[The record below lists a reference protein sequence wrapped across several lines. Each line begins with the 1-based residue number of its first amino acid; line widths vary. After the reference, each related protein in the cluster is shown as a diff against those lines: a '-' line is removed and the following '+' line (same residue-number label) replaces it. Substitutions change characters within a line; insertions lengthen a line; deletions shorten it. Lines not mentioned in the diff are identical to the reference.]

1 MLYGAEKP
9 RLPFGDIMS
18 IFDAFK
24 PKWQHSN
31 PAKRIEAIADLD
43 ELNSQDIVER
53 VALSDDNVEVRM
65 AAIKKLAIIKT
76 LQEISKNDSDSGVR
90 RLAETK
96 AFEEIVKKLK
106 AFNEAS
112 LDDEV
117 REYINAVKDTR
128 YAEDV
133 LKATDNLT
141 LKHELVNLCNKQSLL
156 AQIATRDVSE
166 EIALAAA
173 DRVVSESLQADLIKN
188 SKHSSVRKK
197 ISDKVR
203 AKREAEDNGK
213 KAAEL
218 LQSKR
223 EALIKQAHFL
233 AAQKD
238 AIATKPQFEDLMKEA
253 QALGMGESADK
264 LNEIYASFNKF
275 YDEANAEK
283 IAAENAAAEKQ
294 AKIQHLTETLAELES
309 MLEAN
314 TTEENAERV
323 NAIIEEWTANKS
335 IMDAASTK
343 RFNNAY
349 FKTQEAKK
357 IEIPTPESENANEE
371 ELTIRKSLLER
382 LQALSDTEIDENTGK
397 HLHAIVREWEKMPL
411 LEGDDPVLQS
421 YNALRT
427 KLNELISAFNEKTQQ
442 IVEEN
447 SKKLRVLIE
456 RIQNIDE
463 NQEFRE
469 IHKILR
475 DTYQEWK
482 EIVGEQKF
490 KYHDLWQEYKIAT
503 SRFQEMQ
510 QWENWH
516 NEKDRDTIIEEMD
529 ALTKETP
536 SQDVLTKFRELCGKW
551 REIGPISAAKF
562 QDYKDRFQALVD
574 KVKENCAPFIEE
586 QNAERQKNLTEKE
599 GLCQKVEDLVAN
611 AEIFWKDKFKAVQ
624 EIQEN
629 WKNIGM
635 VPKEAFA
642 TLNKRFKDAV
652 NAFYA
657 QHKENVKHEDESREA
672 NYEKK
677 VALCIE
683 AEAIKDSTDWNAT
696 STKLKQL
703 QEAWKSTGPVPK
715 SKSDEI
721 WTRFR
726 TACDSFF
733 EKKRNHFE
741 EMDAAKQKN
750 LEQKQAICEKLEAF
764 DLDNITP
771 EIIDAYKAIDEEWKN
786 VGMVPKEA
794 VEGINDRYNAIVNKI
809 VAKMAESDP
818 ELQAKIAEIK
828 KKKQDS
834 IEKVRQFAESAGS
847 NQLADAVR
855 EIQKEW
861 GTLGSCG
868 NDDAEL
874 QKAFRD
880 ACDDFFTRRRDQLDI
895 QEQARQNNLQKK
907 ILLCEQAEDLLTD
920 LNDQT
925 VVASMNKVKHFRRLW
940 KEVGAVPREH
950 SEKIWK
956 RFNTACDQVFAFGRK
971 DEPKNVEAAPAPAA
985 APAAATEA

>member
-1 MLYGAEKP
+1 
-9 RLPFGDIMS
+9 MS
-18 IFDAFK
+18 FFDAFK
-24 PKWQHSN
+24 PKWQNSN
-31 PAKRIEAIADLD
+31 PAKRIEAIN
-43 ELNSQDIVER
+43 ELEDNNQDIVER
-53 VALSDDNVEVRM
+53 VALSDDNVEVRI
-65 AAIKKLAIIKT
+65 AAVKKLANIKT
-76 LQEISKNDSDSGVR
+76 LQDISTKDSDAGVR
-90 RLAETK
+90 RQAEAR
-96 AFEEIVKKLK
+96 AFEEIVNKLK
-106 AFNEAS
+106 NFTDSS
-112 LDDEV
+112 LNDEV
-117 REYINAVKDTR
+117 RGYIEAIKDTR
-128 YAEDV
+128 YVEDV
-133 LKATDNLT
+133 FKNTNNVSLKKAM
-141 LKHELVNLCNKQSLL
+141 VQQCSKQSLL
-156 AQIATRDVSE
+156 AQIAARDFSE
-166 EIALAAA
+166 EVALDAAE
-173 DRVVSESLQADLIKN
+173 RVTSETLQADLVKT
-188 SKHSSVRKK
+188 SKHVAVRKR
-197 ISDKVR
+197 ISDKIR
-203 AKREAEDNGK
+203 AKKEAEDNGK

-238 AIATKPQFEDLMKEA
+238 AFITKPMFDALMNEA
-253 QALGMGESADK
+253 QALGMGESAAE
-264 LNEIYASFNKF
+264 LESIYSSFIKF
-275 YDEANAEK
+275 FDEANAAK
-283 IAAENAAAEKQ
+283 VAAENAEAEKQ
-294 AKIQHLTETLAELES
+294 AKIQHLTETLAELEGL
-309 MLEAN
+309 LEAG

-323 NAIIEEWTANKS
+323 SAIVEEWTTNKS
-335 IMDAASTK
+335 IMDAASIK

-357 IEIPTPESENANEE
+357 IEIPTAESENASEE
-371 ELTIRKSLLER
+371 EIAARKSLLER
-382 LQALSDTEIDENTGK
+382 LQALSETEIDENTGK
-397 HLHAIVREWEKMPL
+397 HLHAIVREWEKLAL
-411 LEGDDPVLQS
+411 LEGDDPILQA

-427 KLNELISAFNEKTQQ
+427 KLSELISSFNDKAQK
-442 IVEEN
+442 IIEEN
-447 SKKLRVLIE
+447 SKKLRTLIE

-516 NEKDRDTIIEEMD
+516 NEKDRDTIIDEMT
-529 ALTKETP
+529 ALSKETP
-536 SQDVLTKFRELCGKW
+536 SQEVLAKFRELCGKW

-562 QDYKDRFQALVD
+562 QDYRDRFQALVD

-586 QNAERQKNLTEKE
+586 LNAERLKNLTDKE
-599 GLCQKVEDLVAN
+599 ALCQKVEELIAN

-635 VPKEAFA
+635 VPKENFA
-642 TLNKRFKDAV
+642 ALNKRFKDAV

-703 QEAWKSTGPVPK
+703 QDAWKATGPVPK

-733 EKKRNHFE
+733 EKKRSHFE

-750 LEQKQAICEKLEAF
+750 LEQKQALCEKLEAL
-764 DLDNITP
+764 DLSNITP
-771 EIIDAYKAIDEEWKN
+771 EVIEAYKAIDAEWKTI
-786 VGMVPKEA
+786 GMVPKDA
-794 VEGINDRYNAIVNKI
+794 VESINDRFSAIVNKI
-809 VAKMAESDP
+809 VAKMAETDP
-818 ELQAKIAEIK
+818 ELQEKIVDIK

-920 LNDQT
+920 LNEQT

-971 DEPKNVEAAPAPAA
+971 DEKKEEAPVAV
-985 APAAATEA
+985 TEA

>member
-1 MLYGAEKP
+1 
-9 RLPFGDIMS
+9 MS

-24 PKWQHSN
+24 PKWQNSN

-43 ELNSQDIVER
+43 ELTSQDIVER

-65 AAIKKLAIIKT
+65 AAVKKLAIIKT
-76 LQEISKNDSDSGVR
+76 LQDISTKDSDAGVR
-90 RLAETK
+90 RQAEAR

-106 AFNEAS
+106 NFNNTV
-112 LDDEV
+112 LDSETLG
-117 REYINAVKDTR
+117 YIETIKDTR
-128 YAEDV
+128 YTEDV
-133 LKATDNLT
+133 LKATDNVT
-141 LKHELVNLCNKQSLL
+141 LKKELVKQCSKQSLL
-156 AQIATRDVSE
+156 AQIATRDTNE
-166 EIALAAA
+166 TIALEAAE
-173 DRVVSESLQADLIKN
+173 RVTSESLQADLIKN
-188 SKHSSVRKK
+188 SKHVSVRKK

-203 AKREAEDNGK
+203 AKKEAEDNGK
-213 KAAEL
+213 KALEL

-238 AIATKPQFEDLMKEA
+238 AFATKPQFEALMNEA
-253 QALGMGESADK
+253 NALGMGDSAST
-264 LNEIYASFNKF
+264 LNEIYESFNKF

-283 IAAENAAAEKQ
+283 VASEKAESEKQ
-294 AKIQHLTETLAELES
+294 AKIAQLTEMLAELEGF
-309 MLEAN
+309 LEAN

-323 NAIIEEWTANKS
+323 NAIVEEWTANKS
-335 IMDAASTK
+335 IMDAALVK

-357 IEIPTPESENANEE
+357 IVLPTAESENASEE
-371 ELTIRKSLLER
+371 EIAIRKSLLER
-382 LQALSDTEIDENTGK
+382 LQALSETEIDENTGK
-397 HLHAIVREWEKMPL
+397 HLHAIVREWEKLSL
-411 LEGDDPVLQS
+411 LEGDDPILQA

-427 KLNELISAFNEKTQQ
+427 KLNELITSFNEKTQK
-442 IVEEN
+442 IIEEN
-447 SKKLRVLIE
+447 SKKLRTLIE
-456 RIQNIDE
+456 RIQHIDE

-482 EIVGEQKF
+482 EIVGENKF

-529 ALTKETP
+529 ALSRETP
-536 SQDVLTKFRELCGKW
+536 SQAVLAKFRELCGKW

-562 QDYKDRFQALVD
+562 QDYRDRFQALVD
-574 KVKENCAPFIEE
+574 KIKENCAPFIEE

-642 TLNKRFKDAV
+642 ALNKRFKDAV

-703 QEAWKSTGPVPK
+703 QDAWKATGPVPK

-733 EKKRNHFE
+733 EKKRSHFE

-750 LEQKQAICEKLEAF
+750 LEQKQALCEKLEAI
-764 DLDNITP
+764 DLNNISP
-771 EIIDAYKAIDEEWKN
+771 EAIDTYKAIDAEWKAI
-786 VGMVPKEA
+786 GMVPKDA
-794 VEGINDRYNAIVNKI
+794 VESIIERYNAIVNKI

-828 KKKQDS
+828 KKKQES

-855 EIQKEW
+855 DIQKEW
-861 GTLGSCG
+861 VTLGSCG

-880 ACDDFFTRRRDQLDI
+880 VCDDFFTRRRDQLDI

-907 ILLCEQAEDLLTD
+907 VLLCEQAEDLLSD
-920 LNDQT
+920 LSEAT
-925 VVASMNKVKHFRRLW
+925 VGGAMNKVKHLRRLW
-940 KEVGAVPREH
+940 KEVGAVPRDQ
-950 SEKIWK
+950 SDKIWK
-956 RFNTACDQVFAFGRK
+956 RFNSACDKVFAFGRK
-971 DEPKNVEAAPAPAA
+971 DEPKTAAP
-985 APAAATEA
+985 EA

>member
-1 MLYGAEKP
+1 
-9 RLPFGDIMS
+9 MS
-18 IFDAFK
+18 FFDAFK
-24 PKWQHSN
+24 PKWQNSN
-31 PAKRIEAIADLD
+31 PAKRIEAISELD
-43 ELNSQDIVER
+43 ELSSQDIVER

-76 LQEISKNDSDSGVR
+76 LLDISTKDSDSGVR
-90 RLAETK
+90 RLAETR

-106 AFNEAS
+106 NFSDSN
-112 LDDEV
+112 LTDEI
-117 REYINAVKDTR
+117 RGYIDTIKDTR
-128 YAEDV
+128 YTEDV
-133 LKATDNLT
+133 LKATNNIT
-141 LKHELVNLCNKQSLL
+141 LKKELVKQCSKQSLL
-156 AQIATRDVSE
+156 AQIATRDTSE
-166 EIALAAA
+166 EIALDAA
-173 DRVVSESLQADLIKN
+173 DRVTSESLQTDLIKN
-188 SKHSSVRKK
+188 SKHSAVRKK

-203 AKREAEDNGK
+203 IKKEAEDNGK

-238 AIATKPQFEDLMKEA
+238 AIATKPQFDDLMNEA
-253 QALGMGESADK
+253 QALGMGDSTAE
-264 LNEIYASFNKF
+264 LNEIYSSFNKF
-275 YDEANAEK
+275 YDEATAEK
-283 IAAENAAAEKQ
+283 KAAENAEAEKQ
-294 AKIQHLTETLAELES
+294 AKIQRLTETLAELES
-309 MLEAN
+309 MLEAG

-323 NAIIEEWTANKS
+323 NAIVEEWTANKS

-349 FKTQEAKK
+349 FKTEEAKK
-357 IEIPTPESENANEE
+357 IVIPTAETENASEE
-371 ELTIRKSLLER
+371 EIAIRKSLLER
-382 LQALSDTEIDENTGK
+382 LKALSETEIDENTGK
-397 HLHAIVREWEKMPL
+397 HLHAIVREWEKLPL
-411 LEGDDPVLQS
+411 LEGDDPILQS

-427 KLNELISAFNEKTQQ
+427 KLNELINAFNEKSQKV
-442 IVEEN
+442 IEEN
-447 SKKLRVLIE
+447 SKKLRGLIE

-482 EIVGEQKF
+482 EIVGENKF

-529 ALTKETP
+529 ALSKEAP
-536 SQDVLTKFRELCGKW
+536 SQAVLTKLRELCGKW

-574 KVKENCAPFIEE
+574 KIKENCAPFIEE
-586 QNAERQKNLTEKE
+586 QNAERLKNLAEKE
-599 GLCQKVEDLVAN
+599 GLCKKVEDLVAST
-611 AEIFWKDKFKAVQ
+611 EIFWKDKFKTMQ

-635 VPKEAFA
+635 VPKENFA
-642 TLNKRFKDAV
+642 DLNKRFKEAV

-657 QHKENVKHEDESREA
+657 QHKENVKREDDSREA

-703 QEAWKSTGPVPK
+703 QDAWKSTGPVPK

-733 EKKRNHFE
+733 EKKRSHFE

-750 LEQKQAICEKLEAF
+750 LEQKQALCEKLEAF
-764 DLDNITP
+764 DIENITP
-771 EIIDAYKAIDEEWKN
+771 EIIEAYKAAETEWKAI
-786 VGMVPKEA
+786 GMVPKDA
-794 VEGINDRYNAIVNKI
+794 VESINDRYNAIVNKI
-809 VAKMAESDP
+809 VAKMAENDP
-818 ELQAKIAEIK
+818 ELQAKIADIK
-828 KKKQDS
+828 KKKLDT

-855 EIQKEW
+855 DLQKEW

-920 LNDQT
+920 LNEQT

-971 DEPKNVEAAPAPAA
+971 DEKKEEAAPV
-985 APAAATEA
+985 AATEA

>member
-1 MLYGAEKP
+1 
-9 RLPFGDIMS
+9 MS
-18 IFDAFK
+18 FFDAFK
-24 PKWQHSN
+24 PKWQNSN
-31 PAKRIEAIADLD
+31 PAKRIEAVAELD
-43 ELNSQDIVER
+43 ELSSQDIVER

-76 LQEISKNDSDSGVR
+76 LQDISTKDSDAGVR
-90 RLAETK
+90 RLAETR

-106 AFNEAS
+106 NFSESN
-112 LDDEV
+112 LNDEI
-117 REYINAVKDTR
+117 RGFIATIKDTR
-128 YAEDV
+128 YTEDV
-133 LKATDNLT
+133 LKATNNIT
-141 LKHELVNLCNKQSLL
+141 LKKELVKQCSKQSLL
-156 AQIATRDVSE
+156 AQIATRDTSE
-166 EIALAAA
+166 EIALDAA
-173 DRVVSESLQADLIKN
+173 DRVTSESLQTDLIKN

-203 AKREAEDNGK
+203 IKKEAEDNGK

-223 EALIKQAHFL
+223 EALIKQAHYL

-238 AIATKPQFEDLMKEA
+238 AIATKPQFDDLMKEA
-253 QALGMGESADK
+253 SALGMGDCAAELD
-264 LNEIYASFNKF
+264 EIYSSFNKF

-283 IAAENAAAEKQ
+283 KAAENAEAEKQ

-309 MLEAN
+309 MLEAGS
-314 TTEENAERV
+314 TEENAERV
-323 NAIIEEWTANKS
+323 NAIVEEWNANKS
-335 IMDAASTK
+335 IMDSASTK

-349 FKTQEAKK
+349 FKTEEAKK
-357 IEIPTPESENANEE
+357 IVIPTAETENASEE
-371 ELTIRKSLLER
+371 EIAIRKSLLER
-382 LQALSDTEIDENTGK
+382 LQALSETEIDENTGK
-397 HLHAIVREWEKMPL
+397 HLHAIVREWEKLPL
-411 LEGDDPVLQS
+411 LEGDDPILQS

-427 KLNELISAFNEKTQQ
+427 KLNELISTFNEKSQKV
-442 IVEEN
+442 IEEN
-447 SKKLRVLIE
+447 SKKLRGLIE

-482 EIVGEQKF
+482 EIVGENKF

-529 ALTKETP
+529 ALSKEAP
-536 SQDVLTKFRELCGKW
+536 SQAVLSKLRELCGKW

-562 QDYKDRFQALVD
+562 QDYRDRFQALVD
-574 KVKENCAPFIEE
+574 KIKENCAPFIEE
-586 QNAERQKNLTEKE
+586 QNAERLKNLAEKE
-599 GLCQKVEDLVAN
+599 GLCKKVEDLVAST
-611 AEIFWKDKFKAVQ
+611 EIFWKDKFKAVQ

-635 VPKEAFA
+635 VPKENFA
-642 TLNKRFKDAV
+642 DLNKRFKDAV

-657 QHKENVKHEDESREA
+657 QHKENVKREDDSREA

-703 QEAWKSTGPVPK
+703 QDAWKSTGPVPK

-733 EKKRNHFE
+733 EKKRSHFE

-750 LEQKQAICEKLEAF
+750 LEQKQALCEKLEAF
-764 DLDNITP
+764 DIENITP
-771 EIIDAYKAIDEEWKN
+771 EIIEAYKAIEAEWKTI
-786 VGMVPKEA
+786 GMVPKDA
-794 VEGINDRYNAIVNKI
+794 VENINDRYNAIVNKI

-818 ELQAKIAEIK
+818 ELQAKIADIK
-828 KKKQDS
+828 KKKQDT

-855 EIQKEW
+855 DLQKEW
-861 GTLGSCG
+861 VTLGSCG
-868 NDDAEL
+868 DDDAEL
-874 QKAFRD
+874 QNAFRD

-971 DEPKNVEAAPAPAA
+971 DEKKEEVPAA
-985 APAAATEA
+985 AAVSEA

>member
-1 MLYGAEKP
+1 MLYGAEKAP
-9 RLPFGDIMS
+9 PTFGEIMS
-18 IFDAFK
+18 FFDAFK
-24 PKWQHSN
+24 PKWQNSN
-31 PAKRIEAIADLD
+31 PAKRIEAINELD
-43 ELNSQDIVER
+43 ELSSQDIVER

-76 LQEISKNDSDSGVR
+76 LQDISTKDSDAGVR
-90 RLAETK
+90 RLAETR

-106 AFNEAS
+106 NFSDSN
-112 LDDEV
+112 LTDEI
-117 REYINAVKDTR
+117 RGYIDTIKDTR
-128 YAEDV
+128 YTEDV
-133 LKATDNLT
+133 LKATNNIT
-141 LKHELVNLCNKQSLL
+141 LKKELVKQCSKQSLL
-156 AQIATRDVSE
+156 AQIATRDTSE
-166 EIALAAA
+166 EIALDAA
-173 DRVVSESLQADLIKN
+173 DRVTSESLQTDLIKN
-188 SKHSSVRKK
+188 SKHSAVRKK

-203 AKREAEDNGK
+203 VKKEAEDNGK

-238 AIATKPQFEDLMKEA
+238 AIATKPQFDDLMKEA
-253 QALGMGESADK
+253 SALGMGDSATELD
-264 LNEIYASFNKF
+264 EIYSSFNKF
-275 YDEANAEK
+275 YDEATAEK
-283 IAAENAAAEKQ
+283 KAAENAEAEKQ
-294 AKIQHLTETLAELES
+294 AKIQRLTETLAELES
-309 MLEAN
+309 MLEAG

-323 NAIIEEWTANKS
+323 NAIVEDWTANKS

-349 FKTQEAKK
+349 FKTEEAKK
-357 IEIPTPESENANEE
+357 IVIPTAETENASEE
-371 ELTIRKSLLER
+371 EIAIRKSLLER
-382 LQALSDTEIDENTGK
+382 LKALSETEIDENTGK
-397 HLHAIVREWEKMPL
+397 HLHAIVREWEKLPL
-411 LEGDDPVLQS
+411 LEGDDPILQS

-427 KLNELISAFNEKTQQ
+427 KLNELISAFNEKSQKV
-442 IVEEN
+442 IEEN
-447 SKKLRVLIE
+447 SKKLRGLIE

-482 EIVGEQKF
+482 EIVGENKF

-529 ALTKETP
+529 ALSKEAP
-536 SQDVLTKFRELCGKW
+536 SQAVLTKFRELCGKW

-574 KVKENCAPFIEE
+574 KIKENCAPFIEE
-586 QNAERQKNLTEKE
+586 QNAERLKNLAEKE
-599 GLCQKVEDLVAN
+599 GLCKKVEDLVAST
-611 AEIFWKDKFKAVQ
+611 EIFWKDKFKTMQ

-635 VPKEAFA
+635 VPKENFA
-642 TLNKRFKDAV
+642 DLNKRFKDAV

-657 QHKENVKHEDESREA
+657 QHKENVKREDDSREA

-703 QEAWKSTGPVPK
+703 QDAWKSTGPVPK

-733 EKKRNHFE
+733 EKKRSHFE

-750 LEQKQAICEKLEAF
+750 LEQKQALCEKLEAF
-764 DLDNITP
+764 DIKNITP
-771 EIIDAYKAIDEEWKN
+771 ETIEAYKAVETEWKAI
-786 VGMVPKEA
+786 GMVPKDA
-794 VEGINDRYNAIVNKI
+794 VESINDRYNAIVNKI
-809 VAKMAESDP
+809 VAKMAENDP
-818 ELQAKIAEIK
+818 ELQAKIADIK
-828 KKKQDS
+828 KKKQDT

-855 EIQKEW
+855 DLQKEW
-861 GTLGSCG
+861 VTLGSCG
-868 NDDAEL
+868 NDDSEL

-971 DEPKNVEAAPAPAA
+971 DEKKEEAAPV
-985 APAAATEA
+985 AATEA

>member
-1 MLYGAEKP
+1 
-9 RLPFGDIMS
+9 
-18 IFDAFK
+18 
-24 PKWQHSN
+24 
-31 PAKRIEAIADLD
+31 
-43 ELNSQDIVER
+43 

-76 LQEISKNDSDSGVR
+76 LQDISTKDSDAGVR
-90 RLAETK
+90 RLAESR

-106 AFNEAS
+106 NFSESNLS
-112 LDDEV
+112 DEI
-117 REYINAVKDTR
+117 RGYIATIKDTR
-128 YAEDV
+128 YTEDV
-133 LKATDNLT
+133 LKATNNIT
-141 LKHELVNLCNKQSLL
+141 LKKELVKQCSKQSLL
-156 AQIATRDVSE
+156 AQIATRDTSE
-166 EIALAAA
+166 EIALDAAE
-173 DRVVSESLQADLIKN
+173 RVTSESLQADLIKN
-188 SKHSSVRKK
+188 SKHSTVRKK

-203 AKREAEDNGK
+203 VKKEAEDNGK

-238 AIATKPQFEDLMKEA
+238 AIATKPQFDDLMKEA
-253 QALGMGESADK
+253 QALGMGDSAAELDG
-264 LNEIYASFNKF
+264 IYSSFNKF

-283 IAAENAAAEKQ
+283 RAAENAEAEKQ

-309 MLEAN
+309 MLEAGS
-314 TTEENAERV
+314 TEANAERV
-323 NAIIEEWTANKS
+323 NAIIEEWNANKS
-335 IMDAASTK
+335 IMDSASTK

-349 FKTQEAKK
+349 FKTEEAKK
-357 IEIPTPESENANEE
+357 IVIPTAETENASEE
-371 ELTIRKSLLER
+371 EIAIRKSLLER
-382 LQALSDTEIDENTGK
+382 LQALSETEIDENTGK
-397 HLHAIVREWEKMPL
+397 HLHAIVREWEKLSL
-411 LEGDDPVLQS
+411 LEGDDPILQA

-427 KLNELISAFNEKTQQ
+427 KLNELITSYNEKAQQ
-442 IVEEN
+442 VIEEN
-447 SKKLRVLIE
+447 SKKLRGLIE

-469 IHKILR
+469 IHKTLR

-516 NEKDRDTIIEEMD
+516 NEKDRDSIIEEMD
-529 ALTKETP
+529 ALSKEAP
-536 SQDVLTKFRELCGKW
+536 SQAVLSKLRELCGKW

-562 QDYKDRFQALVD
+562 QDYRDRFQALVD
-574 KVKENCAPFIEE
+574 KIKENCAPFIEE
-586 QNAERQKNLTEKE
+586 QNAERLKNLAEKE
-599 GLCQKVEDLVAN
+599 GLCKKVEDLVAST
-611 AEIFWKDKFKAVQ
+611 EIFWKDKFKAVQ

-635 VPKEAFA
+635 VPKENFA
-642 TLNKRFKDAV
+642 DLNKRFKEAV

-657 QHKENVKHEDESREA
+657 QHKENVKREDDSREA

-703 QEAWKSTGPVPK
+703 QDAWKSTGPVPK

-733 EKKRNHFE
+733 EKKRSHFE

-750 LEQKQAICEKLEAF
+750 LEQKQALCEKLEA
-764 DLDNITP
+764 LDIENITP
-771 EIIDAYKAIDEEWKN
+771 EIIEAYKAIETEWKTI
-786 VGMVPKEA
+786 GMVPKDA
-794 VEGINDRYNAIVNKI
+794 VESINDRYSAIVNKI

-818 ELQAKIAEIK
+818 ELQAKIADIK
-828 KKKQDS
+828 KKKQDT

-855 EIQKEW
+855 DLQKEW
-861 GTLGSCG
+861 VTLGSCG
-868 NDDAEL
+868 DDDAEL

-920 LNDQT
+920 LNEQT

-971 DEPKNVEAAPAPAA
+971 DEKKEEATAA
-985 APAAATEA
+985 AAVSEA

>member
-1 MLYGAEKP
+1 
-9 RLPFGDIMS
+9 MS

-24 PKWQHSN
+24 PKWQNSN

-43 ELNSQDIVER
+43 ELTSQDIVER

-65 AAIKKLAIIKT
+65 AAVKKLAIIKT
-76 LQEISKNDSDSGVR
+76 LQDISTKDSDAGVR
-90 RLAETK
+90 RLAESR

-106 AFNEAS
+106 NFNESALNS
-112 LDDEV
+112 EV
-117 REYINAVKDTR
+117 LGYIEAIKDTR
-128 YAEDV
+128 YTEDV
-133 LKATDNLT
+133 LKATDNVT
-141 LKHELVNLCNKQSLL
+141 LKRELVKQCSKQSLL
-156 AQIATRDVSE
+156 AQIATRDSSE
-166 EIALAAA
+166 EIALQAA
-173 DRVVSESLQADLIKN
+173 DRVTSESLQADLIKS
-188 SKHSSVRKK
+188 SKHTSVRKK

-203 AKREAEDNGK
+203 AKKEAEDNGR

-238 AIATKPQFEDLMKEA
+238 AFATKPQFDDLI
-253 QALGMGESADK
+253 
-264 LNEIYASFNKF
+264 EIYESFNKF
-275 YDEANAEK
+275 YEEANAAK
-283 IAAENAAAEKQ
+283 KAAENAEAEKQ
-294 AKIQHLTETLAELES
+294 AKIARLTESLAELEG
-309 MLEAN
+309 MLEAG
-314 TTEENAERV
+314 TTEANADRV
-323 NAIIEEWTANKS
+323 NTIIQEWNEGKS
-335 IMDAASTK
+335 VMDAALIK

-349 FKTQEAKK
+349 FKSQEAKK
-357 IEIPTPESENANEE
+357 IEIPTAESENASEE
-371 ELTIRKSLLER
+371 EIAIRKSLLER
-382 LQALSDTEIDENTGK
+382 LQALSETEIDENTGK
-397 HLHAIVREWEKMPL
+397 HLHAIVREWEKLAL
-411 LEGDDPVLQS
+411 LEGDDPILQA

-427 KLNELISAFNEKTQQ
+427 KLSELISAFNEKAQKV
-442 IVEEN
+442 IEEN
-447 SKKLRVLIE
+447 SKKLRGLIE

-529 ALTKETP
+529 ALSKETP
-536 SQDVLTKFRELCGKW
+536 SQAVLAKFRELCGKW

-562 QDYKDRFQALVD
+562 QDYRDRFQALVD

-586 QNAERQKNLTEKE
+586 QNAERQKNLVDKE
-599 GLCQKVEDLVAN
+599 ALCQKVEDLVAN

-642 TLNKRFKDAV
+642 ALNKRFKDAV

-657 QHKENVKHEDESREA
+657 QHKENVKREDDSREA

-703 QEAWKSTGPVPK
+703 QDAWKATGPVPK

-733 EKKRNHFE
+733 EKKRSHFE

-750 LEQKQAICEKLEAF
+750 LEQKQALCEKLEA
-764 DLDNITP
+764 LDIANITP
-771 EIIDAYKAIDEEWKN
+771 EVIEAYKAIDAEWKTI
-786 VGMVPKEA
+786 GMVPKDA
-794 VEGINDRYNAIVNKI
+794 VESINERFNAIVNKI

-818 ELQAKIAEIK
+818 ELQAKIEDIK
-828 KKKQDS
+828 KKKQEM

-855 EIQKEW
+855 DIQKEW
-861 GTLGSCG
+861 VTLGSCG
-868 NDDAEL
+868 NDDDEL
-874 QKAFRD
+874 RKAFRD
-880 ACDDFFTRRRDQLDI
+880 VCDDFFTRRRDQLDI

-956 RFNTACDQVFAFGRK
+956 RFNSACDQVFAFGRK
-971 DEPKNVEAAPAPAA
+971 DEKKEEAPAA
-985 APAAATEA
+985 TTEA

>member
-1 MLYGAEKP
+1 
-9 RLPFGDIMS
+9 MS
-18 IFDAFK
+18 FFDAFK
-24 PKWQHSN
+24 PKWQNSN
-31 PAKRIEAIADLD
+31 PAKRIEAIAELD
-43 ELNSQDIVER
+43 ELSSQDIVER

-76 LQEISKNDSDSGVR
+76 LQDISTKDSDAGVR
-90 RLAETK
+90 RLAESR

-106 AFNEAS
+106 NFSESNLS
-112 LDDEV
+112 DEI
-117 REYINAVKDTR
+117 RGYIATIKDTR
-128 YAEDV
+128 YTEDV
-133 LKATDNLT
+133 LKATNNIT
-141 LKHELVNLCNKQSLL
+141 LKKELVKQCSKQSLL
-156 AQIATRDVSE
+156 AQIATRDTSE
-166 EIALAAA
+166 EIALDAAE
-173 DRVVSESLQADLIKN
+173 RVTSESLQADLIKN
-188 SKHSSVRKK
+188 SKHSTVRKK

-203 AKREAEDNGK
+203 VKKEAEDNGK

-238 AIATKPQFEDLMKEA
+238 AIATKPQFDDLMKEA
-253 QALGMGESADK
+253 QALGMGDSAAELDG
-264 LNEIYASFNKF
+264 IYSSFNKF

-283 IAAENAAAEKQ
+283 RAAENAEAEKQ

-309 MLEAN
+309 MLEAGS
-314 TTEENAERV
+314 TEANAERV
-323 NAIIEEWTANKS
+323 NAIIEEWNANKS

-349 FKTQEAKK
+349 FKTEEAKK
-357 IEIPTPESENANEE
+357 IVIPTAETENASEE
-371 ELTIRKSLLER
+371 EIAIRKSLLER
-382 LQALSDTEIDENTGK
+382 LQALSETEIDENTGK
-397 HLHAIVREWEKMPL
+397 HLHAIVREWEKLSL
-411 LEGDDPVLQS
+411 LEGDDPILQA

-427 KLNELISAFNEKTQQ
+427 KLNELITSYNEKAQQ
-442 IVEEN
+442 VIEEN
-447 SKKLRVLIE
+447 SKKLRGLIE

-469 IHKILR
+469 IHKTLR

-516 NEKDRDTIIEEMD
+516 NEKDRDSIIEEMD
-529 ALTKETP
+529 ALSKEAP
-536 SQDVLTKFRELCGKW
+536 SQAVLSKLRELCGKW

-562 QDYKDRFQALVD
+562 QDYRDRFQALVD
-574 KVKENCAPFIEE
+574 KIKENCAPFIEE
-586 QNAERQKNLTEKE
+586 QNAERLKNLAEKE
-599 GLCQKVEDLVAN
+599 GLCKKVEDLVAST
-611 AEIFWKDKFKAVQ
+611 EIFWKDKFKAVQ

-635 VPKEAFA
+635 VPKENFA
-642 TLNKRFKDAV
+642 DLNKRFKEAV

-657 QHKENVKHEDESREA
+657 QHKENVKREDDSREA

-703 QEAWKSTGPVPK
+703 QDAWKSTGPVPK

-733 EKKRNHFE
+733 EKKRSHFE

-750 LEQKQAICEKLEAF
+750 LEQKQALCEKLEA
-764 DLDNITP
+764 LDIENITP
-771 EIIDAYKAIDEEWKN
+771 EIIEAYKAIETEWKTI
-786 VGMVPKEA
+786 GMVPKDA
-794 VEGINDRYNAIVNKI
+794 VESINDRYSAIVNKI

-818 ELQAKIAEIK
+818 ELQAKIADIK
-828 KKKQDS
+828 KKKQDT

-855 EIQKEW
+855 DLQKEW
-861 GTLGSCG
+861 VTLGSCG
-868 NDDAEL
+868 DDDAEL

-920 LNDQT
+920 LNEQT

-971 DEPKNVEAAPAPAA
+971 DEKKEEATAA
-985 APAAATEA
+985 AAVSEA

>member
-1 MLYGAEKP
+1 
-9 RLPFGDIMS
+9 MS
-18 IFDAFK
+18 FFDAFK
-24 PKWQHSN
+24 PKWQNSN
-31 PAKRIEAIADLD
+31 PAKRIEAVAELD
-43 ELNSQDIVER
+43 ELSSQDIVER

-76 LQEISKNDSDSGVR
+76 LQNISTKDSDAGVR
-90 RLAETK
+90 RLAETR

-106 AFNEAS
+106 NFSDSN
-112 LDDEV
+112 LTDEI
-117 REYINAVKDTR
+117 RGYIATIKDTR
-128 YAEDV
+128 YTEDV
-133 LKATDNLT
+133 LKATNNIT
-141 LKHELVNLCNKQSLL
+141 LKKELVKQCSKQSLL
-156 AQIATRDVSE
+156 AQIATRDTSE
-166 EIALAAA
+166 EIALDAAE
-173 DRVVSESLQADLIKN
+173 RVTSESLQADLIKN
-188 SKHSSVRKK
+188 SKHSTVRKK

-203 AKREAEDNGK
+203 VKKEAEDNGK

-238 AIATKPQFEDLMKEA
+238 AIATKPQFDDLMKEA
-253 QALGMGESADK
+253 QALGMGDSAAE
-264 LNEIYASFNKF
+264 LEGIYSSFNKF

-283 IAAENAAAEKQ
+283 RAAENAEAEKQ

-309 MLEAN
+309 MLEAGS
-314 TTEENAERV
+314 TEANAERV
-323 NAIIEEWTANKS
+323 NAIIEEWNANKS
-335 IMDAASTK
+335 IMDSASTK

-349 FKTQEAKK
+349 FKTEEAKK
-357 IEIPTPESENANEE
+357 IVIPTAETENASEE
-371 ELTIRKSLLER
+371 EIAIRKSLLER
-382 LQALSDTEIDENTGK
+382 LQALSETEIDENTGK
-397 HLHAIVREWEKMPL
+397 HLHAIVREWEKLSL
-411 LEGDDPVLQS
+411 LEGDDPILQA

-427 KLNELISAFNEKTQQ
+427 KLNELITSYNEKAQQ
-442 IVEEN
+442 VIEEN
-447 SKKLRVLIE
+447 SKKLRGLIE

-469 IHKILR
+469 IHKTLR

-516 NEKDRDTIIEEMD
+516 NEKDRDSIIEEMD
-529 ALTKETP
+529 ALSKEAP
-536 SQDVLTKFRELCGKW
+536 SQAVLSKLRELCGKW

-562 QDYKDRFQALVD
+562 QDYRDRFQALVD
-574 KVKENCAPFIEE
+574 KIKENCAPFIEE
-586 QNAERQKNLTEKE
+586 QNAERLKNLTEKE
-599 GLCQKVEDLVAN
+599 GLCKKVEDLVAST
-611 AEIFWKDKFKAVQ
+611 EIFWKDKFKAVQ

-635 VPKEAFA
+635 VPKENFA
-642 TLNKRFKDAV
+642 DLNKRFKEAV

-657 QHKENVKHEDESREA
+657 QHKENVKREDDSREA

-703 QEAWKSTGPVPK
+703 QDAWKSTGPVPK

-733 EKKRNHFE
+733 EKKRSHFE

-750 LEQKQAICEKLEAF
+750 LEQKQALCEKLEA
-764 DLDNITP
+764 LDIENITP
-771 EIIDAYKAIDEEWKN
+771 EIIEAYKAIETEWKTI
-786 VGMVPKEA
+786 GMVPKDA
-794 VEGINDRYNAIVNKI
+794 VESINDRYSAIVNKI

-818 ELQAKIAEIK
+818 ELQAKIADIK
-828 KKKQDS
+828 KKKQDT

-855 EIQKEW
+855 DLQKEW
-861 GTLGSCG
+861 VTLGSCG
-868 NDDAEL
+868 DDDAEL
-874 QKAFRD
+874 QNAFRD

-920 LNDQT
+920 LNEQT

-971 DEPKNVEAAPAPAA
+971 DEKKEEAPAA
-985 APAAATEA
+985 AAVSEA

>member
-1 MLYGAEKP
+1 MLYGAEKAP
-9 RLPFGDIMS
+9 PTFGDIMS
-18 IFDAFK
+18 FFDAFK
-24 PKWQHSN
+24 PKWQNSN
-31 PAKRIEAIADLD
+31 PAKRIEAISELD
-43 ELNSQDIVER
+43 ELSSQDIVER

-76 LQEISKNDSDSGVR
+76 LLDISTKDSDSGVR
-90 RLAETK
+90 RLAETR

-106 AFNEAS
+106 NFSDSN
-112 LDDEV
+112 LTDEI
-117 REYINAVKDTR
+117 RGYIDTIKDTR
-128 YAEDV
+128 YTEDV
-133 LKATDNLT
+133 LKATNNIT
-141 LKHELVNLCNKQSLL
+141 LKKELVKQCSKQSLL
-156 AQIATRDVSE
+156 AQIATRDTSE
-166 EIALAAA
+166 EIALDAA
-173 DRVVSESLQADLIKN
+173 DRVTSESLQTDLIKN
-188 SKHSSVRKK
+188 SKHSAVRKK

-203 AKREAEDNGK
+203 IKKEAEDNGK

-238 AIATKPQFEDLMKEA
+238 AIATKPQFDDLMNEA
-253 QALGMGESADK
+253 QALGMGDSTAE
-264 LNEIYASFNKF
+264 LNEIYSSFNKF
-275 YDEANAEK
+275 YDEATAEK
-283 IAAENAAAEKQ
+283 KAAENAEAEKQ
-294 AKIQHLTETLAELES
+294 AKIQRLTETLAELES
-309 MLEAN
+309 MLEAG

-323 NAIIEEWTANKS
+323 NAIVEEWTANKS

-349 FKTQEAKK
+349 FKTEEAKK
-357 IEIPTPESENANEE
+357 IVIPTAETENASEE
-371 ELTIRKSLLER
+371 EIAIRKSLLER
-382 LQALSDTEIDENTGK
+382 LKALSETEIDENTGK
-397 HLHAIVREWEKMPL
+397 HLHAIVREWEKLPL
-411 LEGDDPVLQS
+411 LEGDDPILQS

-427 KLNELISAFNEKTQQ
+427 KLNELINAFNEKSQKV
-442 IVEEN
+442 IEEN
-447 SKKLRVLIE
+447 SKKLRGLIE

-482 EIVGEQKF
+482 EIVGENKF

-529 ALTKETP
+529 ALSKEAP
-536 SQDVLTKFRELCGKW
+536 SQAVLTKLRELCGKW

-574 KVKENCAPFIEE
+574 KIKENCAPFIEE
-586 QNAERQKNLTEKE
+586 QNAERLKNLAEKE
-599 GLCQKVEDLVAN
+599 GLCKKVEDLVAST
-611 AEIFWKDKFKAVQ
+611 EIFWKDKFKTMQ

-635 VPKEAFA
+635 VPKENFA
-642 TLNKRFKDAV
+642 DLNKRFKEAV

-657 QHKENVKHEDESREA
+657 QHKENVKREDDSREA

-703 QEAWKSTGPVPK
+703 QDAWKSTGPVPK

-733 EKKRNHFE
+733 EKKRSHFE

-750 LEQKQAICEKLEAF
+750 LEQKQALCEKLEAF
-764 DLDNITP
+764 DIENITP
-771 EIIDAYKAIDEEWKN
+771 EIIEAYKAVETEWKAI
-786 VGMVPKEA
+786 GMVPKDA
-794 VEGINDRYNAIVNKI
+794 VESINDRYNAIVNKI
-809 VAKMAESDP
+809 VAKMAENDP
-818 ELQAKIAEIK
+818 ELQAKIADIK
-828 KKKQDS
+828 KKKLDT

-855 EIQKEW
+855 DLQKEW

-920 LNDQT
+920 LNEQT

-971 DEPKNVEAAPAPAA
+971 DEKKEEAAPV
-985 APAAATEA
+985 AATEA

>member
-1 MLYGAEKP
+1 
-9 RLPFGDIMS
+9 MS
-18 IFDAFK
+18 FFDAFK
-24 PKWQHSN
+24 PKWQNSN
-31 PAKRIEAIADLD
+31 PAKRIEAINELD
-43 ELNSQDIVER
+43 ELSSQDIVER

-76 LQEISKNDSDSGVR
+76 LQDISTKDSDAGVR
-90 RLAETK
+90 RLAETR

-106 AFNEAS
+106 NFSESN
-112 LDDEV
+112 LTDEI
-117 REYINAVKDTR
+117 RGYINTIKDTR
-128 YAEDV
+128 YTEDV
-133 LKATDNLT
+133 LKATNNIT
-141 LKHELVNLCNKQSLL
+141 LKKELVKQCSKQSLL
-156 AQIATRDVSE
+156 AQIATRDTSE
-166 EIALAAA
+166 EIALDAAE
-173 DRVVSESLQADLIKN
+173 RVTSESLQADLIKN
-188 SKHSSVRKK
+188 SKHSTVRKK

-203 AKREAEDNGK
+203 VKKEAEDNGK

-238 AIATKPQFEDLMKEA
+238 AIATKPQFDDLMKEA
-253 QALGMGESADK
+253 SALGMGDSAAE
-264 LNEIYASFNKF
+264 LEGIYSSFNKF

-283 IAAENAAAEKQ
+283 RAAENAEAEKQ

-309 MLEAN
+309 MLEAGS
-314 TTEENAERV
+314 TEANAERV
-323 NAIIEEWTANKS
+323 NAIIEEWNANKS
-335 IMDAASTK
+335 IMDSASTK

-349 FKTQEAKK
+349 FKTEEAKK
-357 IEIPTPESENANEE
+357 IVIPTAETENASEE
-371 ELTIRKSLLER
+371 EIAIRKSLLER
-382 LQALSDTEIDENTGK
+382 LQALSETEIDENTGK
-397 HLHAIVREWEKMPL
+397 HLHAIVREWEKLSL
-411 LEGDDPVLQS
+411 LEGDDPILQA

-427 KLNELISAFNEKTQQ
+427 KLNELITSYNEKAQQ
-442 IVEEN
+442 VIEEN
-447 SKKLRVLIE
+447 SKKLRGLIE

-469 IHKILR
+469 IHKTLR

-516 NEKDRDTIIEEMD
+516 NEKDRDSIIEEMD
-529 ALTKETP
+529 ALSKEAP
-536 SQDVLTKFRELCGKW
+536 SQAVLSKLRELCGKW

-562 QDYKDRFQALVD
+562 QDYRDRFQALVD
-574 KVKENCAPFIEE
+574 KIKENCAPFIEE
-586 QNAERQKNLTEKE
+586 QNAERLKNLAEKE
-599 GLCQKVEDLVAN
+599 GLCKKVEDLVAST
-611 AEIFWKDKFKAVQ
+611 EIFWKDKFKAVQ

-635 VPKEAFA
+635 VPKENFA
-642 TLNKRFKDAV
+642 DLNKRFKEAV

-657 QHKENVKHEDESREA
+657 QHKENVKREDDSREA

-703 QEAWKSTGPVPK
+703 QDAWKSTGPVPK

-733 EKKRNHFE
+733 EKKRSHFE

-750 LEQKQAICEKLEAF
+750 LEQKQALCEKLEA
-764 DLDNITP
+764 LDIENITP
-771 EIIDAYKAIDEEWKN
+771 EIIEAYKAIETEWKTI
-786 VGMVPKEA
+786 GMVPKDA
-794 VEGINDRYNAIVNKI
+794 VESINDRYSAIVNKI

-818 ELQAKIAEIK
+818 ELQAKIADIK
-828 KKKQDS
+828 KKKQDT

-855 EIQKEW
+855 DLQKEW
-861 GTLGSCG
+861 VTLGSCG
-868 NDDAEL
+868 DDDAEL
-874 QKAFRD
+874 QNAFRD

-920 LNDQT
+920 LNEQT

-971 DEPKNVEAAPAPAA
+971 DEKKEEAPAA
-985 APAAATEA
+985 AAVSEA

>member
-1 MLYGAEKP
+1 
-9 RLPFGDIMS
+9 MS
-18 IFDAFK
+18 FFDAFK
-24 PKWQHSN
+24 PKWQNSN
-31 PAKRIEAIADLD
+31 PAKRIEAIN
-43 ELNSQDIVER
+43 ELEDNNQDIVER
-53 VALSDDNVEVRM
+53 VALSDDNVEVRI
-65 AAIKKLAIIKT
+65 AAVKKLANIKT
-76 LQEISKNDSDSGVR
+76 LQDISTKDSDAGVR
-90 RLAETK
+90 RQAEAR
-96 AFEEIVKKLK
+96 AFEEIVNKLK
-106 AFNEAS
+106 NFTDSS
-112 LDDEV
+112 LNDEV
-117 REYINAVKDTR
+117 RGYIEAIKDTR
-128 YAEDV
+128 YVEDV
-133 LKATDNLT
+133 FKNTNNVSLKKAM
-141 LKHELVNLCNKQSLL
+141 VQQCSKQSLL
-156 AQIATRDVSE
+156 AQIAARDFSE
-166 EIALAAA
+166 EVALDAAE
-173 DRVVSESLQADLIKN
+173 RVTSETLQADLVKT
-188 SKHSSVRKK
+188 SKHVAVRKR
-197 ISDKVR
+197 ISDKIR
-203 AKREAEDNGK
+203 AKKEAEDNGK

-238 AIATKPQFEDLMKEA
+238 AFITKPMFDALMNEA
-253 QALGMGESADK
+253 QALGMGESAAE
-264 LNEIYASFNKF
+264 LESIYSSFIKF
-275 YDEANAEK
+275 FDEANAAK
-283 IAAENAAAEKQ
+283 VAAENAEAEKQ
-294 AKIQHLTETLAELES
+294 AKIQHLTETLAELEGL
-309 MLEAN
+309 LEAG

-323 NAIIEEWTANKS
+323 SAIVEEWTANKS
-335 IMDAASTK
+335 IMDSASIK

-357 IEIPTPESENANEE
+357 IEIPTAESENASEE
-371 ELTIRKSLLER
+371 EIAARKSLLER
-382 LQALSDTEIDENTGK
+382 LQALSETEIDENTGK
-397 HLHAIVREWEKMPL
+397 HLHAIVREWEKLAL
-411 LEGDDPVLQS
+411 LEGDDPILQA

-427 KLNELISAFNEKTQQ
+427 KFSELIGAFNEKTQKV
-442 IVEEN
+442 IEEN
-447 SKKLRVLIE
+447 SKKLRGLIE

-516 NEKDRDTIIEEMD
+516 NEKDRDSIIEEMD
-529 ALTKETP
+529 ALSKEAP
-536 SQDVLTKFRELCGKW
+536 SQAVLSKLRELCGKW

-562 QDYKDRFQALVD
+562 QDYRDRFQALVD
-574 KVKENCAPFIEE
+574 KIKENCAPFIEE
-586 QNAERQKNLTEKE
+586 QNAERLKNLAEKE
-599 GLCQKVEDLVAN
+599 GLCKKVEDLVAST
-611 AEIFWKDKFKAVQ
+611 EIFWKDKFKAVQ

-635 VPKEAFA
+635 VPKENFA
-642 TLNKRFKDAV
+642 DLNKRFKEAV

-657 QHKENVKHEDESREA
+657 QHKENVKREDDSREA

-703 QEAWKSTGPVPK
+703 QDAWKSTGPVPK

-733 EKKRNHFE
+733 EKKRSHFE

-750 LEQKQAICEKLEAF
+750 LEQKQALCEKLEA
-764 DLDNITP
+764 LDIENITP
-771 EIIDAYKAIDEEWKN
+771 EIIEAYKAIETEWKTI
-786 VGMVPKEA
+786 GMVPKDA
-794 VEGINDRYNAIVNKI
+794 VESINDRYSAIVNKI

-818 ELQAKIAEIK
+818 ELQAKIADIK
-828 KKKQDS
+828 KKKQDT

-855 EIQKEW
+855 DLQKEW
-861 GTLGSCG
+861 VTLGSCG
-868 NDDAEL
+868 DDDAEL
-874 QKAFRD
+874 QNAFRD

-920 LNDQT
+920 LNEQT

-971 DEPKNVEAAPAPAA
+971 DEKKEEAPAA
-985 APAAATEA
+985 AAVSEA

>member
-1 MLYGAEKP
+1 MLYGAVKAP
-9 RLPFGDIMS
+9 PTFGEIMS
-18 IFDAFK
+18 FFDAFK
-24 PKWQHSN
+24 PKWQNSN
-31 PAKRIEAIADLD
+31 PAKRIEAINELD
-43 ELNSQDIVER
+43 ELSSQDIVER
-53 VALSDDNVEVRM
+53 VALSDDNVEVRL

-76 LQEISKNDSDSGVR
+76 LQDISTKDSDAGVR
-90 RLAETK
+90 RLAETR

-106 AFNEAS
+106 NFSDSN
-112 LDDEV
+112 LTDEI
-117 REYINAVKDTR
+117 RGYIDTIKDTR
-128 YAEDV
+128 YTEDV
-133 LKATDNLT
+133 LKATNNIT
-141 LKHELVNLCNKQSLL
+141 LKKELVKQCSKQSLL
-156 AQIATRDVSE
+156 AQIATRDTSE
-166 EIALAAA
+166 EIALDAA
-173 DRVVSESLQADLIKN
+173 DRVTSESLQTDLIKN
-188 SKHSSVRKK
+188 SKHSAVRKK

-203 AKREAEDNGK
+203 VKKEAEDNGK

-238 AIATKPQFEDLMKEA
+238 AIATKPQFDDLMKEA
-253 QALGMGESADK
+253 SALGMGDSATELD
-264 LNEIYASFNKF
+264 EIYSSFNKF
-275 YDEANAEK
+275 YDEATAEK
-283 IAAENAAAEKQ
+283 KAAENAEAEKQ
-294 AKIQHLTETLAELES
+294 AKIQRLTETLAELES
-309 MLEAN
+309 MLEAG

-323 NAIIEEWTANKS
+323 NAVVEDWTANKS

-349 FKTQEAKK
+349 FKTEEAKK
-357 IEIPTPESENANEE
+357 IVIPTAETENASEE
-371 ELTIRKSLLER
+371 EIAIRKSLLER
-382 LQALSDTEIDENTGK
+382 LKALSETEIDENTGK
-397 HLHAIVREWEKMPL
+397 HLHAIVREWEKLPL
-411 LEGDDPVLQS
+411 LEGDDPILQS

-427 KLNELISAFNEKTQQ
+427 KLNELISAFNEKSQKV
-442 IVEEN
+442 IEEN
-447 SKKLRVLIE
+447 SKKLRGLIE

-482 EIVGEQKF
+482 EIVGENKF

-529 ALTKETP
+529 ALSKEAP
-536 SQDVLTKFRELCGKW
+536 SQAVLTKFRELCGKW

-574 KVKENCAPFIEE
+574 KIKENCAPFIEE
-586 QNAERQKNLTEKE
+586 QNAERLKNLAEKE
-599 GLCQKVEDLVAN
+599 GLCKKVEDLVAST
-611 AEIFWKDKFKAVQ
+611 EIFWKDKFKTMQ

-635 VPKEAFA
+635 VPKENFA
-642 TLNKRFKDAV
+642 DLNKRFKDAV

-657 QHKENVKHEDESREA
+657 QHKENVKREDDSREA

-703 QEAWKSTGPVPK
+703 QDAWKSTGPVPK

-733 EKKRNHFE
+733 EKKRSHFE

-750 LEQKQAICEKLEAF
+750 LEQKQALCEKLEAF
-764 DLDNITP
+764 DIENITP
-771 EIIDAYKAIDEEWKN
+771 ETIEAYKAVETEWKAI
-786 VGMVPKEA
+786 GMVPKDA
-794 VEGINDRYNAIVNKI
+794 VESINDRYNAIVNKI
-809 VAKMAESDP
+809 VAKMAENDP
-818 ELQAKIAEIK
+818 ELQAKIADIK
-828 KKKQDS
+828 KKKQDT

-855 EIQKEW
+855 DLQKEW
-861 GTLGSCG
+861 VTLGSCG
-868 NDDAEL
+868 NDDSEL

-971 DEPKNVEAAPAPAA
+971 DEKKEEAAPV
-985 APAAATEA
+985 AATEA

>member
-1 MLYGAEKP
+1 MLYGAVKAP
-9 RLPFGDIMS
+9 PTFGEIMS
-18 IFDAFK
+18 FFDAFK
-24 PKWQHSN
+24 PKWQNSN
-31 PAKRIEAIADLD
+31 PAKRIEAINELD
-43 ELNSQDIVER
+43 ELSSQDIVER
-53 VALSDDNVEVRM
+53 VALSDDNVEVRL

-76 LQEISKNDSDSGVR
+76 LQDISTKDSDAGVR
-90 RLAETK
+90 RLAETR

-106 AFNEAS
+106 NFSDSN
-112 LDDEV
+112 LTDEI
-117 REYINAVKDTR
+117 RGYIDTIKDTR
-128 YAEDV
+128 YTEDV
-133 LKATDNLT
+133 LKATNNIT
-141 LKHELVNLCNKQSLL
+141 LKKELVKQCSKQSLL
-156 AQIATRDVSE
+156 AQIATRDTSE
-166 EIALAAA
+166 EIALDAA
-173 DRVVSESLQADLIKN
+173 DRVTSESLQTDLIKN
-188 SKHSSVRKK
+188 SKHSAVRKK

-203 AKREAEDNGK
+203 VKKEAEDNGK

-238 AIATKPQFEDLMKEA
+238 AIATKPQFDDLMKEA
-253 QALGMGESADK
+253 SALGMGDSAAE
-264 LNEIYASFNKF
+264 LEGIYSSFNKF

-283 IAAENAAAEKQ
+283 RAAENAEAEKQ

-309 MLEAN
+309 MLEAGS
-314 TTEENAERV
+314 TEANAERV
-323 NAIIEEWTANKS
+323 NAIIEEWNANKS
-335 IMDAASTK
+335 IMDSASTK

-349 FKTQEAKK
+349 FKTEEAKK
-357 IEIPTPESENANEE
+357 IVIPTAETENASEE
-371 ELTIRKSLLER
+371 EIAIRKSLLER
-382 LQALSDTEIDENTGK
+382 LQALSETEIDENTGK
-397 HLHAIVREWEKMPL
+397 HLHAIVREWEKLSL
-411 LEGDDPVLQS
+411 LEGDDPILQA

-427 KLNELISAFNEKTQQ
+427 KLNELITSYNEKAQQ
-442 IVEEN
+442 VIEEN
-447 SKKLRVLIE
+447 SKKLRGLIE

-469 IHKILR
+469 IHKTLR

-516 NEKDRDTIIEEMD
+516 NEKDRDSIIEEMD
-529 ALTKETP
+529 ALSKEAP
-536 SQDVLTKFRELCGKW
+536 SQAVLSKLRELCGKW

-562 QDYKDRFQALVD
+562 QDYRDRFQALVD
-574 KVKENCAPFIEE
+574 KIKENCAPFIEE
-586 QNAERQKNLTEKE
+586 QNAERLKNLAEKE
-599 GLCQKVEDLVAN
+599 GLCKKVEDLVAST
-611 AEIFWKDKFKAVQ
+611 EIFWKDKFKAVQ

-635 VPKEAFA
+635 VPKENFA
-642 TLNKRFKDAV
+642 DLNKRFKEAV

-657 QHKENVKHEDESREA
+657 QHKENVKREDDSREA

-703 QEAWKSTGPVPK
+703 QDAWKSTGPVPK

-733 EKKRNHFE
+733 EKKRSHFE

-750 LEQKQAICEKLEAF
+750 LEQKQALCEKLEA
-764 DLDNITP
+764 LDIENITP
-771 EIIDAYKAIDEEWKN
+771 EIIEAYKAIETEWKTI
-786 VGMVPKEA
+786 GMVPKDA
-794 VEGINDRYNAIVNKI
+794 VESINDRYSAIVNKI

-818 ELQAKIAEIK
+818 ELQAKIADIK
-828 KKKQDS
+828 KKKQDT

-855 EIQKEW
+855 DLQKEW
-861 GTLGSCG
+861 VTLGSCG
-868 NDDAEL
+868 DDDTEL
-874 QKAFRD
+874 QNAFRD

-920 LNDQT
+920 LNEQT

-971 DEPKNVEAAPAPAA
+971 DEKKEEAPAA
-985 APAAATEA
+985 AAVSEA

>member
-1 MLYGAEKP
+1 MLYGAEKAP
-9 RLPFGDIMS
+9 PTFGDIMS
-18 IFDAFK
+18 FFDAFK
-24 PKWQHSN
+24 PKWQNSN
-31 PAKRIEAIADLD
+31 PAKRIEAIAELD
-43 ELNSQDIVER
+43 ELSSQDIVER

-76 LQEISKNDSDSGVR
+76 LQDISTKDSDAGVR
-90 RLAETK
+90 RLAETR

-106 AFNEAS
+106 NFSESNLS
-112 LDDEV
+112 DEI
-117 REYINAVKDTR
+117 RGYIATIKDTR
-128 YAEDV
+128 YTEDV
-133 LKATDNLT
+133 LKATNNIT
-141 LKHELVNLCNKQSLL
+141 LKKELVKQCSKQSLL
-156 AQIATRDVSE
+156 AQIATRDTSE
-166 EIALAAA
+166 EIALDAAE
-173 DRVVSESLQADLIKN
+173 RVTSESLQADLIKN
-188 SKHSSVRKK
+188 SKHSTVRKK

-203 AKREAEDNGK
+203 VKKEAEDNGK

-238 AIATKPQFEDLMKEA
+238 AIATKPQFDDLMKEA
-253 QALGMGESADK
+253 SALGMGDSAAE
-264 LNEIYASFNKF
+264 LEGIYSSFNKF

-283 IAAENAAAEKQ
+283 RAAENAEAEKQ
-294 AKIQHLTETLAELES
+294 AKTQHLTETLAELES
-309 MLEAN
+309 MLEAGS
-314 TTEENAERV
+314 TEANAERV
-323 NAIIEEWTANKS
+323 NAIIEEWNANKS
-335 IMDAASTK
+335 IMDSASTK

-349 FKTQEAKK
+349 FKTEEAKK
-357 IEIPTPESENANEE
+357 IVIPTAETENASEE
-371 ELTIRKSLLER
+371 EIAIRKSLLER
-382 LQALSDTEIDENTGK
+382 LQALSETEIDENTGK
-397 HLHAIVREWEKMPL
+397 HLHAIVREWEKLSL
-411 LEGDDPVLQS
+411 LEGDDPILQA

-427 KLNELISAFNEKTQQ
+427 KLNELITSYNEKAQQ
-442 IVEEN
+442 VIEEN
-447 SKKLRVLIE
+447 SKKLRGLIE

-469 IHKILR
+469 IHKTLR

-516 NEKDRDTIIEEMD
+516 NEKDRDSIIEEMD
-529 ALTKETP
+529 ALSKEAP
-536 SQDVLTKFRELCGKW
+536 SQAVLSKLRELCGKW

-562 QDYKDRFQALVD
+562 QDYRDRFQALVD
-574 KVKENCAPFIEE
+574 KIKENCAPFIEE
-586 QNAERQKNLTEKE
+586 QNAERLKNLAEKE
-599 GLCQKVEDLVAN
+599 GLCKKVEDLVAST
-611 AEIFWKDKFKAVQ
+611 EIFWKDKFKAVQ

-635 VPKEAFA
+635 VPKENFA
-642 TLNKRFKDAV
+642 DLNKRFKEAV

-657 QHKENVKHEDESREA
+657 QHKENVKREDDSREA

-703 QEAWKSTGPVPK
+703 QDAWKSTGPVPK

-733 EKKRNHFE
+733 EKKRSHFE

-750 LEQKQAICEKLEAF
+750 LEQKQALCEKLEA
-764 DLDNITP
+764 LDIENITP
-771 EIIDAYKAIDEEWKN
+771 EIIEAYKAIETEWKTI
-786 VGMVPKEA
+786 GMVPKDA
-794 VEGINDRYNAIVNKI
+794 VESINDRYSAIVNKI

-818 ELQAKIAEIK
+818 ELQAKIADIK
-828 KKKQDS
+828 KKKQDT

-855 EIQKEW
+855 DLQKEW
-861 GTLGSCG
+861 VTLGSCG
-868 NDDAEL
+868 DDDAEL
-874 QKAFRD
+874 QNAFRD

-920 LNDQT
+920 LNEQT

-971 DEPKNVEAAPAPAA
+971 DEKKEEAPAA
-985 APAAATEA
+985 AAVSEA

>member
-1 MLYGAEKP
+1 MLYGAVKL
-9 RLPFGDIMS
+9 RLPFGDTMS
-18 IFDAFK
+18 FFDAFK
-24 PKWQHSN
+24 PKWQNSN
-31 PAKRIEAIADLD
+31 PAKRIEAIN
-43 ELNSQDIVER
+43 ELEDNNQDIVER
-53 VALSDDNVEVRM
+53 VALSDDNVEVRI
-65 AAIKKLAIIKT
+65 AAVKKLANIKT
-76 LQEISKNDSDSGVR
+76 LQDISTKDSDAGVR
-90 RLAETK
+90 RQAEAR
-96 AFEEIVKKLK
+96 AFEEIVNKLK
-106 AFNEAS
+106 NFTDSS
-112 LDDEV
+112 LNDEV
-117 REYINAVKDTR
+117 RGYIEAIKDTR
-128 YAEDV
+128 YVEDV
-133 LKATDNLT
+133 FKNTNNVSLKKAM
-141 LKHELVNLCNKQSLL
+141 VQQCSKQSLL
-156 AQIATRDVSE
+156 AQIAARDFSE
-166 EIALAAA
+166 EVALDAAE
-173 DRVVSESLQADLIKN
+173 RVTSETLQADLVKT
-188 SKHSSVRKK
+188 SKHVAVRKR
-197 ISDKVR
+197 ISDKIR
-203 AKREAEDNGK
+203 AKKEAEDNGK

-238 AIATKPQFEDLMKEA
+238 AFITKPMFDALMNEA
-253 QALGMGESADK
+253 QALGMGESAAE
-264 LNEIYASFNKF
+264 LESIYSSFIKF
-275 YDEANAEK
+275 FDEANAAK
-283 IAAENAAAEKQ
+283 VAAENAEAEKQ
-294 AKIQHLTETLAELES
+294 AKIQHLTETLAELEGL
-309 MLEAN
+309 LEAG

-323 NAIIEEWTANKS
+323 SAIVEEWTTNKS
-335 IMDAASTK
+335 IMDAASIK

-357 IEIPTPESENANEE
+357 IEIPTAESENASEE
-371 ELTIRKSLLER
+371 EIAARKSLLER
-382 LQALSDTEIDENTGK
+382 LQALSETEIDENTGK
-397 HLHAIVREWEKMPL
+397 HLHAIVREWEKLAL
-411 LEGDDPVLQS
+411 LEGDDPILQA

-427 KLNELISAFNEKTQQ
+427 KLSELISSFNDKAQK
-442 IVEEN
+442 IIEEN
-447 SKKLRVLIE
+447 SKKLRTLIE

-516 NEKDRDTIIEEMD
+516 NEKDRDTIIDEMT
-529 ALTKETP
+529 ALSKETP
-536 SQDVLTKFRELCGKW
+536 SQEVLAKFRELCGKW

-562 QDYKDRFQALVD
+562 QDYRDRFQALVD

-586 QNAERQKNLTEKE
+586 LNAERLKNLTDKE
-599 GLCQKVEDLVAN
+599 ALCQKVEELIAN

-635 VPKEAFA
+635 VPKENFA
-642 TLNKRFKDAV
+642 ALNKRFKDAV

-703 QEAWKSTGPVPK
+703 QDAWKATGPVPK

-733 EKKRNHFE
+733 EKKRSHFE

-750 LEQKQAICEKLEAF
+750 LEQKQALCEKLEAL
-764 DLDNITP
+764 DLSNITP
-771 EIIDAYKAIDEEWKN
+771 EVIEAYKAIDAEWKTI
-786 VGMVPKEA
+786 GMVPKDA
-794 VEGINDRYNAIVNKI
+794 VESINDRFSAIVNKI
-809 VAKMAESDP
+809 VAKMAETDP
-818 ELQAKIAEIK
+818 ELQEKIVDIK

-920 LNDQT
+920 LNEQT

-956 RFNTACDQVFAFGRK
+956 RFNTACDQVFAYGRK
-971 DEPKNVEAAPAPAA
+971 DEKKDEAPAA
-985 APAAATEA
+985 STEA

>member
-1 MLYGAEKP
+1 
-9 RLPFGDIMS
+9 MS
-18 IFDAFK
+18 FFDAFK
-24 PKWQHSN
+24 PKWQNSN
-31 PAKRIEAIADLD
+31 PAKRIEAISELD
-43 ELNSQDIVER
+43 ELSSQDIVER

-76 LQEISKNDSDSGVR
+76 LLDISTKDSDSGVR
-90 RLAETK
+90 RLAETR

-106 AFNEAS
+106 NFSDSN
-112 LDDEV
+112 LTDEI
-117 REYINAVKDTR
+117 RGYIDTIKDTR
-128 YAEDV
+128 YTEDV
-133 LKATDNLT
+133 LKATNNIT
-141 LKHELVNLCNKQSLL
+141 LKKELVKQCSKQSLL
-156 AQIATRDVSE
+156 AQIATRDTSE
-166 EIALAAA
+166 EIALDAA
-173 DRVVSESLQADLIKN
+173 DRVTSESLQTDLIKN
-188 SKHSSVRKK
+188 SKHSAVRKK

-203 AKREAEDNGK
+203 IKKEAEDNGK

-238 AIATKPQFEDLMKEA
+238 AIATKPQFDDLMNEA
-253 QALGMGESADK
+253 QALGMGDSTAE
-264 LNEIYASFNKF
+264 LNEIYSSFNKF
-275 YDEANAEK
+275 YDEATAEK
-283 IAAENAAAEKQ
+283 KAAENAEAEKQ

-309 MLEAN
+309 MLEAG

-323 NAIIEEWTANKS
+323 NAIVEEWTANKS

-349 FKTQEAKK
+349 FKTEEAKK
-357 IEIPTPESENANEE
+357 IVIPTAETENASEE
-371 ELTIRKSLLER
+371 EIAIRKSLLER
-382 LQALSDTEIDENTGK
+382 LKALSETEIDENTGK
-397 HLHAIVREWEKMPL
+397 HLHAIVREWEKLPL
-411 LEGDDPVLQS
+411 LEGDDPILQS

-427 KLNELISAFNEKTQQ
+427 KLNELINAFNEKSQKV
-442 IVEEN
+442 IEEN
-447 SKKLRVLIE
+447 SKKLRGLIE

-482 EIVGEQKF
+482 EIVGENKF

-529 ALTKETP
+529 ALSKEAP
-536 SQDVLTKFRELCGKW
+536 SQAVLTKLRELCGKW

-574 KVKENCAPFIEE
+574 KIKENCAPFIEE
-586 QNAERQKNLTEKE
+586 QNAERLKNLAEKE
-599 GLCQKVEDLVAN
+599 GLCKKVEDLVAST
-611 AEIFWKDKFKAVQ
+611 EIFWKDKFKTMQ

-635 VPKEAFA
+635 VPKENFA
-642 TLNKRFKDAV
+642 DLNKRFKEAV

-657 QHKENVKHEDESREA
+657 QHKENVKREDDSREA

-703 QEAWKSTGPVPK
+703 QDAWKSTGPVPK

-733 EKKRNHFE
+733 EKKRSHFE

-750 LEQKQAICEKLEAF
+750 LEQKQALCEKLEAF
-764 DLDNITP
+764 DIENITP
-771 EIIDAYKAIDEEWKN
+771 EIIEAYKAAETEWKAI
-786 VGMVPKEA
+786 GMVPKDA
-794 VEGINDRYNAIVNKI
+794 VESINDRYNAIVNKI
-809 VAKMAESDP
+809 VAKMAENDP
-818 ELQAKIAEIK
+818 ELQAKIADIK
-828 KKKQDS
+828 KKKLDT

-855 EIQKEW
+855 DLQKEW

-920 LNDQT
+920 LNEQT

-971 DEPKNVEAAPAPAA
+971 DEKKEEAAPV
-985 APAAATEA
+985 AATEA

>member
-1 MLYGAEKP
+1 
-9 RLPFGDIMS
+9 MS
-18 IFDAFK
+18 FFDAFK
-24 PKWQHSN
+24 PKWQNSN
-31 PAKRIEAIADLD
+31 PAKRIEAVAELD
-43 ELNSQDIVER
+43 ELSSQDIVER

-76 LQEISKNDSDSGVR
+76 LQDISTKDSDAGVR
-90 RLAETK
+90 RLAETR

-106 AFNEAS
+106 NFSESNLS
-112 LDDEV
+112 DEI
-117 REYINAVKDTR
+117 RGFIATIKDTR
-128 YAEDV
+128 YTEDV
-133 LKATDNLT
+133 LKATNNIT
-141 LKHELVNLCNKQSLL
+141 LKKELVKQCSKQSLL
-156 AQIATRDVSE
+156 AQIATRDTSE
-166 EIALAAA
+166 EIALDAA
-173 DRVVSESLQADLIKN
+173 DRVTSESLQTDLIKN

-203 AKREAEDNGK
+203 IKKEAEDNGK

-223 EALIKQAHFL
+223 EALIKQAHYL

-238 AIATKPQFEDLMKEA
+238 AIATKPQFDDLMKEA
-253 QALGMGESADK
+253 SALGMGDCAAELD
-264 LNEIYASFNKF
+264 EIYSSFNKF

-283 IAAENAAAEKQ
+283 KAAENAEAEKQ

-309 MLEAN
+309 MLEAGS
-314 TTEENAERV
+314 TEENAERV
-323 NAIIEEWTANKS
+323 NAIVEEWTANKS
-335 IMDAASTK
+335 IMDSASTK

-349 FKTQEAKK
+349 FKTEEAKK
-357 IEIPTPESENANEE
+357 IVIPSAETENASEE
-371 ELTIRKSLLER
+371 EIAIRKSLLER
-382 LQALSDTEIDENTGK
+382 LQALSETEIDENTGK
-397 HLHAIVREWEKMPL
+397 HLHAIVREWEKLPL
-411 LEGDDPVLQS
+411 LEGDDPILQS

-427 KLNELISAFNEKTQQ
+427 KLNELISAFNEKSQKV
-442 IVEEN
+442 IEEN
-447 SKKLRVLIE
+447 SKKLRGLIE

-482 EIVGEQKF
+482 EIVGENKF

-529 ALTKETP
+529 ALSKEAP
-536 SQDVLTKFRELCGKW
+536 SQAVLSKLRELCGKW

-562 QDYKDRFQALVD
+562 QDYRDRFQALVD
-574 KVKENCAPFIEE
+574 KIKENCAPFIEE
-586 QNAERQKNLTEKE
+586 QNAERLKNLAEKE
-599 GLCQKVEDLVAN
+599 GLCKKVEDLVAST
-611 AEIFWKDKFKAVQ
+611 EIFWKDKFKAVQ

-635 VPKEAFA
+635 VPKENFA
-642 TLNKRFKDAV
+642 DLNKRFKDAV

-657 QHKENVKHEDESREA
+657 QHKENVKREDDSREA

-703 QEAWKSTGPVPK
+703 QDAWKSTGPVPK

-733 EKKRNHFE
+733 EKKRSHFE

-750 LEQKQAICEKLEAF
+750 LEQKQALCEKLEAF
-764 DLDNITP
+764 DIENITP
-771 EIIDAYKAIDEEWKN
+771 EIIEAYKAIEAEWKTI
-786 VGMVPKEA
+786 GMVPKDA
-794 VEGINDRYNAIVNKI
+794 VENINDRYNAIVNKI

-818 ELQAKIAEIK
+818 ELQAKIADIK
-828 KKKQDS
+828 KKKQDT

-855 EIQKEW
+855 DLQKEW
-861 GTLGSCG
+861 VTLGSCG
-868 NDDAEL
+868 DDDAEL
-874 QKAFRD
+874 QNAFRD

-971 DEPKNVEAAPAPAA
+971 DEKKEEVPAA
-985 APAAATEA
+985 AAVSEA

>member
-1 MLYGAEKP
+1 MLYGAEEA
-9 RLPFGDIMS
+9 RLPIGDIMS

-24 PKWQHSN
+24 PKWQNSN

-43 ELNSQDIVER
+43 ELTSQDIVER

-65 AAIKKLAIIKT
+65 AAVKKLAIIKT
-76 LQEISKNDSDSGVR
+76 LQNISTNDSDSGVR
-90 RLAETK
+90 RLAETR

-106 AFNEAS
+106 SFSESVLNSEILGYIEA
-112 LDDEV
+112 
-117 REYINAVKDTR
+117 IKDTR
-128 YAEDV
+128 YTEEV
-133 LKATDNLT
+133 LKSTNNIT
-141 LKHELVNLCNKQSLL
+141 LKKELVKQCNKQSLL
-156 AQIATRDVSE
+156 AQIATRDSSE
-166 EIALAAA
+166 EIALDAAE
-173 DRVVSESLQADLIKN
+173 RVVSESLQADIMKS

-203 AKREAEDNGK
+203 AKKEAEDNGK

-238 AIATKPQFEDLMKEA
+238 AFATKPQFEALMNEA
-253 QALGMGESADK
+253 NALGMGDSAAMLD
-264 LNEIYASFNKF
+264 EIYASFNKF

-283 IAAENAAAEKQ
+283 IAQENAEAEKQ
-294 AKIQHLTETLAELES
+294 AKIQRLTDSLTELES
-309 MLEAN
+309 LLDAG
-314 TTEENAERV
+314 TTEENSERV
-323 NAIIEEWTANKS
+323 NAIIQDWTENKS
-335 IMDAASTK
+335 VMDAALIK

-357 IEIPTPESENANEE
+357 IEIPSAESENASEE
-371 ELTIRKSLLER
+371 EIAIRKSLLER
-382 LQALSDTEIDENTGK
+382 LQALSETEIDENTGK
-397 HLHAIVREWEKMPL
+397 HLHAIVREWEKLAL
-411 LEGDDPVLQS
+411 LEGDDPILQA

-427 KLNELISAFNEKTQQ
+427 KLNEFITAFNEKAQKV
-442 IVEEN
+442 IEEN
-447 SKKLRVLIE
+447 SKKLRGLIE

-529 ALTKETP
+529 ALSKEPP
-536 SQDVLTKFRELCGKW
+536 SQAVLTKFRELCGKW

-562 QDYKDRFQALVD
+562 QDYKDRFQNLVD
-574 KVKENCAPFIEE
+574 KIKENCAPFIEE
-586 QNAERQKNLTEKE
+586 LNAERQKNLVDKE
-599 GLCQKVEDLVAN
+599 ALCQKVEELVAN
-611 AEIFWKDKFKAVQ
+611 AEIFWKDKYKAVQ

-635 VPKEAFA
+635 VPKDAFA
-642 TLNKRFKDAV
+642 ALNKRFKDAV

-657 QHKENVKHEDESREA
+657 QHKENVKQEDENREA

-683 AEAIKDSTDWNAT
+683 AEALKDSTDWNAT
-696 STKLKQL
+696 SIKLKQL
-703 QEAWKSTGPVPK
+703 QDAWKATGPVPK

-750 LEQKQAICEKLEAF
+750 LEQKQALCEKFEA
-764 DLDNITP
+764 LDIANITP
-771 EIIDAYKAIDEEWKN
+771 EVIEAYKAIEAEWKTI
-786 VGMVPKEA
+786 GMVPKDA
-794 VEGINDRYNAIVNKI
+794 VESINERFNSIINKI

-818 ELQAKIAEIK
+818 ELQAKIADIK
-828 KKKQDS
+828 KQKQEM

-855 EIQKEW
+855 DIQKEW
-861 GTLGSCG
+861 VTLGSCG

-880 ACDDFFTRRRDQLDI
+880 TCDDFFTRRRDQLDI

-940 KEVGAVPREH
+940 KEVGAVPREQ

-956 RFNTACDQVFAFGRK
+956 RFNTACDQVFAYGRK
-971 DEPKNVEAAPAPAA
+971 DEKKEDAPAA
-985 APAAATEA
+985 STEA

>member
-1 MLYGAEKP
+1 
-9 RLPFGDIMS
+9 MS

-24 PKWQHSN
+24 PKWQNSN

-43 ELNSQDIVER
+43 ELTSQDIVER

-65 AAIKKLAIIKT
+65 AAVKKLAIIKT
-76 LQEISKNDSDSGVR
+76 LQDISTKDSDAGVR
-90 RLAETK
+90 RLAESR

-106 AFNEAS
+106 NFNESALNS
-112 LDDEV
+112 EV
-117 REYINAVKDTR
+117 LGYIEAIKDTR
-128 YAEDV
+128 YTEDV
-133 LKATDNLT
+133 LKATDNVT
-141 LKHELVNLCNKQSLL
+141 LKRELVKQCSKQSLL
-156 AQIATRDVSE
+156 AQIATRDSSE
-166 EIALAAA
+166 EIALQAA
-173 DRVVSESLQADLIKN
+173 DRVTSESLQADLIKS
-188 SKHSSVRKK
+188 SKHTSVRKK

-203 AKREAEDNGK
+203 AKKEAEDNGR

-238 AIATKPQFEDLMKEA
+238 AFATKPQFDDLMNEA
-253 QALGMGESADK
+253 NALGMGESAAT
-264 LNEIYASFNKF
+264 LNEIYESFNKF
-275 YDEANAEK
+275 YDEANAAK
-283 IAAENAAAEKQ
+283 KAAENAEAEKQ
-294 AKIQHLTETLAELES
+294 AKIARLTESLTELEGFV
-309 MLEAN
+309 EAG
-314 TTEENAERV
+314 TTEENADRV
-323 NAIIEEWTANKS
+323 NAIIQEWNEGKS
-335 IMDAASTK
+335 VMDAALIK

-349 FKTQEAKK
+349 FKSQEAKK
-357 IEIPTPESENANEE
+357 IEIPTAESENASEE
-371 ELTIRKSLLER
+371 EIAIRKSLLER
-382 LQALSDTEIDENTGK
+382 LQALSETEIDENTGK
-397 HLHAIVREWEKMPL
+397 HLHAIVREWEKLAL
-411 LEGDDPVLQS
+411 LEGDDPILQA

-427 KLNELISAFNEKTQQ
+427 KLSELISAFNEKTQKV
-442 IVEEN
+442 IEEN
-447 SKKLRVLIE
+447 SKKLRGLIE

-529 ALTKETP
+529 ALSKETP
-536 SQDVLTKFRELCGKW
+536 SQAVLAKFRELCGKW

-562 QDYKDRFQALVD
+562 QDYRDRFQALVD

-586 QNAERQKNLTEKE
+586 QNAERQKNLVDKE
-599 GLCQKVEDLVAN
+599 ALCQKVEDLVAN

-642 TLNKRFKDAV
+642 ALNKRFKDAV

-657 QHKENVKHEDESREA
+657 Q
-672 NYEKK
+672 
-677 VALCIE
+677 VALCME

-703 QEAWKSTGPVPK
+703 QDAWKATGPVPK

-733 EKKRNHFE
+733 EKKRSHFE

-750 LEQKQAICEKLEAF
+750 LEQKQALCEKLEA
-764 DLDNITP
+764 LDIANITP
-771 EIIDAYKAIDEEWKN
+771 EVIEAYKAIDAEWKTI
-786 VGMVPKEA
+786 GMVPKDA
-794 VEGINDRYNAIVNKI
+794 VESINERFNAIVNKI

-818 ELQAKIAEIK
+818 ELQAKIADIK
-828 KKKQDS
+828 KKKQEM

-855 EIQKEW
+855 DIQKEW
-861 GTLGSCG
+861 VTLGSCG
-868 NDDAEL
+868 NDDDEL
-874 QKAFRD
+874 RKAFRD
-880 ACDDFFTRRRDQLDI
+880 VCDDFFTRRRDQLDI

-956 RFNTACDQVFAFGRK
+956 RFNSACDQVFAFGRK
-971 DEPKNVEAAPAPAA
+971 DEKKEEAPAA
-985 APAAATEA
+985 TTEA

>member
-1 MLYGAEKP
+1 MLYGAVKAP
-9 RLPFGDIMS
+9 PTFGEIMS
-18 IFDAFK
+18 FFDAFK
-24 PKWQHSN
+24 PKWQNSN
-31 PAKRIEAIADLD
+31 PAKRIEAINELD
-43 ELNSQDIVER
+43 ELSSQDIVER

-76 LQEISKNDSDSGVR
+76 LQDISTKDSDAGVR
-90 RLAETK
+90 RLAETR

-106 AFNEAS
+106 NFSDSN
-112 LDDEV
+112 LTDEI
-117 REYINAVKDTR
+117 RGYIDTIKDTR
-128 YAEDV
+128 YTEDV
-133 LKATDNLT
+133 LKATNNIT
-141 LKHELVNLCNKQSLL
+141 LKKELVKQCSKQSLL
-156 AQIATRDVSE
+156 AQIATRDTSE
-166 EIALAAA
+166 EIALDAA
-173 DRVVSESLQADLIKN
+173 DRVTSESLQTDLIKN
-188 SKHSSVRKK
+188 SKHSAVRKK

-203 AKREAEDNGK
+203 VKKEAEDNGK

-238 AIATKPQFEDLMKEA
+238 AIATKPQFDDLMKEA
-253 QALGMGESADK
+253 SALGMGDSATELD
-264 LNEIYASFNKF
+264 EIYSSFNKF
-275 YDEANAEK
+275 YDEATAEK
-283 IAAENAAAEKQ
+283 KAAENAEAEKQ
-294 AKIQHLTETLAELES
+294 AKIQRLTETLAELES
-309 MLEAN
+309 MLEAG

-323 NAIIEEWTANKS
+323 NAIVEDWTANKS

-349 FKTQEAKK
+349 FKTEEAKK
-357 IEIPTPESENANEE
+357 IVIPTAETENASEE
-371 ELTIRKSLLER
+371 EIAIRKSLLER
-382 LQALSDTEIDENTGK
+382 LKALSETEIDENTGK
-397 HLHAIVREWEKMPL
+397 HLHAIVREWEKLPL
-411 LEGDDPVLQS
+411 LEGDDPILQS

-427 KLNELISAFNEKTQQ
+427 KLNELISAFNEKSQKV
-442 IVEEN
+442 IEEN
-447 SKKLRVLIE
+447 SKKLRGLIE

-482 EIVGEQKF
+482 EIVGENKF

-529 ALTKETP
+529 ALSKEAP
-536 SQDVLTKFRELCGKW
+536 SQAVLTKFRELCGKW

-574 KVKENCAPFIEE
+574 KIKENCAPFIEE
-586 QNAERQKNLTEKE
+586 QNAERLKNLAEKE
-599 GLCQKVEDLVAN
+599 GLCKKVEDLVAST
-611 AEIFWKDKFKAVQ
+611 EIFWKDKFKTMQ

-635 VPKEAFA
+635 VPKENFA
-642 TLNKRFKDAV
+642 DLNKRFKDAV

-657 QHKENVKHEDESREA
+657 QHKENVKREDDSREA

-703 QEAWKSTGPVPK
+703 QDAWKSTGPVPK

-733 EKKRNHFE
+733 EKKRSHFE

-750 LEQKQAICEKLEAF
+750 LEQKQALCEKLEAF
-764 DLDNITP
+764 DIENITP
-771 EIIDAYKAIDEEWKN
+771 ETIEAYKAVETEWKAI
-786 VGMVPKEA
+786 GMVPKDAIES
-794 VEGINDRYNAIVNKI
+794 INDRYNAIVNKI
-809 VAKMAESDP
+809 VAKMAENDP
-818 ELQAKIAEIK
+818 ELQAKIADIK
-828 KKKQDS
+828 KKKQDT

-855 EIQKEW
+855 DLQKEW
-861 GTLGSCG
+861 VTLGSCG
-868 NDDAEL
+868 NDDSEL

-971 DEPKNVEAAPAPAA
+971 DEKKEEAAPV
-985 APAAATEA
+985 AATEA

>member
-1 MLYGAEKP
+1 
-9 RLPFGDIMS
+9 MS
-18 IFDAFK
+18 FFDAFK
-24 PKWQHSN
+24 PKWQNSN
-31 PAKRIEAIADLD
+31 PAKRIEAINELD
-43 ELNSQDIVER
+43 ELSSQDIVER

-76 LQEISKNDSDSGVR
+76 LQDISTKDSDAGVR
-90 RLAETK
+90 RLAETR

-106 AFNEAS
+106 NFSDSN
-112 LDDEV
+112 LTDEI
-117 REYINAVKDTR
+117 RGYIDTIKDTR
-128 YAEDV
+128 YTEDV
-133 LKATDNLT
+133 LKATNNIT
-141 LKHELVNLCNKQSLL
+141 LKKELVKQCSKQSLL
-156 AQIATRDVSE
+156 AQIATRDTSE
-166 EIALAAA
+166 EIALDAA
-173 DRVVSESLQADLIKN
+173 DRVTSESLQTDLIKN
-188 SKHSSVRKK
+188 SKHSAVRKK

-203 AKREAEDNGK
+203 VKKEAEDNGK

-238 AIATKPQFEDLMKEA
+238 AIATKPQFDDLMKEA
-253 QALGMGESADK
+253 SALGMGDSATELD
-264 LNEIYASFNKF
+264 EIYSSFNKF
-275 YDEANAEK
+275 YDEATAEK
-283 IAAENAAAEKQ
+283 KAAENAEAEKQ
-294 AKIQHLTETLAELES
+294 AKIQRLTETLAELES
-309 MLEAN
+309 MLEAG

-323 NAIIEEWTANKS
+323 NAIVEDWTANKS

-349 FKTQEAKK
+349 FKTEEAKK
-357 IEIPTPESENANEE
+357 IVIPTAETENASEE
-371 ELTIRKSLLER
+371 EIAIRKSLLER
-382 LQALSDTEIDENTGK
+382 LKALSETEIDENTGK
-397 HLHAIVREWEKMPL
+397 HLHAIVREWEKLPL
-411 LEGDDPVLQS
+411 LEGDDPILQS

-427 KLNELISAFNEKTQQ
+427 KLNELISAFNEKSQKV
-442 IVEEN
+442 IEEN
-447 SKKLRVLIE
+447 SKKLRGLIE

-482 EIVGEQKF
+482 EIVGENKF

-529 ALTKETP
+529 ALSKEVP
-536 SQDVLTKFRELCGKW
+536 SQAVLTKFRELCGKW

-574 KVKENCAPFIEE
+574 KIKENCAPFIEE
-586 QNAERQKNLTEKE
+586 QNAERLKNLAEKE
-599 GLCQKVEDLVAN
+599 GLCKKVEDLVAST
-611 AEIFWKDKFKAVQ
+611 EIFWKDKFKTMQ

-635 VPKEAFA
+635 VPKENFA
-642 TLNKRFKDAV
+642 DLNKRFKDAV

-657 QHKENVKHEDESREA
+657 QHKENVKREDDSREA

-703 QEAWKSTGPVPK
+703 QDAWKSTGPVPK

-733 EKKRNHFE
+733 EKKRSHFE

-750 LEQKQAICEKLEAF
+750 LEQKQALCEKLEAF
-764 DLDNITP
+764 DIENITP
-771 EIIDAYKAIDEEWKN
+771 ETIEAYKAVETEWKAI
-786 VGMVPKEA
+786 GMVPKDA
-794 VEGINDRYNAIVNKI
+794 VESINDRYNAIVNKI
-809 VAKMAESDP
+809 VAKMAENDP
-818 ELQAKIAEIK
+818 ELQAKIADIK
-828 KKKQDS
+828 KKKQDT

-855 EIQKEW
+855 DLQKEW
-861 GTLGSCG
+861 VTLGSCG
-868 NDDAEL
+868 KDDSEL

-971 DEPKNVEAAPAPAA
+971 DEKKEEAAPV
-985 APAAATEA
+985 AATEA

>member
-1 MLYGAEKP
+1 
-9 RLPFGDIMS
+9 MS
-18 IFDAFK
+18 FFDAFK
-24 PKWQHSN
+24 PKWQNSN
-31 PAKRIEAIADLD
+31 PAKRIEAIAELD
-43 ELNSQDIVER
+43 ELSSQDIVER

-76 LQEISKNDSDSGVR
+76 LQDISTKDSDAGVR
-90 RLAETK
+90 RLAETR

-106 AFNEAS
+106 NFSESN
-112 LDDEV
+112 LTDEI
-117 REYINAVKDTR
+117 RGYINTIKDTR
-128 YAEDV
+128 YTEDV
-133 LKATDNLT
+133 LKATNNIT
-141 LKHELVNLCNKQSLL
+141 LKKELVKQCSKQSLL
-156 AQIATRDVSE
+156 AQIATRDTSE
-166 EIALAAA
+166 EIALDAAE
-173 DRVVSESLQADLIKN
+173 RVTSESLQADLIKN
-188 SKHSSVRKK
+188 SKHSTVRKK

-203 AKREAEDNGK
+203 VKKEAEDNGK

-238 AIATKPQFEDLMKEA
+238 AIATKPQFDDLMKEA
-253 QALGMGESADK
+253 SALGMGDSAAE
-264 LNEIYASFNKF
+264 LEGIYSSFNKF

-283 IAAENAAAEKQ
+283 RAAENAEAEKQ

-309 MLEAN
+309 MLEAGS
-314 TTEENAERV
+314 TEANAERV
-323 NAIIEEWTANKS
+323 NAIIEEWNANKS
-335 IMDAASTK
+335 IMDSASTK

-349 FKTQEAKK
+349 FKTEEAKK
-357 IEIPTPESENANEE
+357 IVIPTAETENASEE
-371 ELTIRKSLLER
+371 EIAIRKSLLER
-382 LQALSDTEIDENTGK
+382 LQALSETEIDENTGK
-397 HLHAIVREWEKMPL
+397 HLHAIVREWEKLSL
-411 LEGDDPVLQS
+411 LEGDDPILQA

-427 KLNELISAFNEKTQQ
+427 KLNELITSYNEKAQQ
-442 IVEEN
+442 VIEEN
-447 SKKLRVLIE
+447 SKKLRGLIE

-469 IHKILR
+469 IHKTLR

-516 NEKDRDTIIEEMD
+516 NEKDRDSIIEEMD
-529 ALTKETP
+529 ALSKEAP
-536 SQDVLTKFRELCGKW
+536 SQAVLSKLRELCGKW

-562 QDYKDRFQALVD
+562 QDYRDRFQALVD
-574 KVKENCAPFIEE
+574 KIKENCAPFIEE
-586 QNAERQKNLTEKE
+586 QNAERLKNLAEKE
-599 GLCQKVEDLVAN
+599 GLCKKVEDLVAST
-611 AEIFWKDKFKAVQ
+611 EIFWKDKFKAVQ

-635 VPKEAFA
+635 VPKENFA
-642 TLNKRFKDAV
+642 DLNKRFKEAV

-657 QHKENVKHEDESREA
+657 QHKENVKREDDSREA

-703 QEAWKSTGPVPK
+703 QDAWKSTGPVPK

-733 EKKRNHFE
+733 EKKRSHFE

-750 LEQKQAICEKLEAF
+750 LEQKQALCEKLEA
-764 DLDNITP
+764 LDIENITP
-771 EIIDAYKAIDEEWKN
+771 EIIEAYKAIETEWKTI
-786 VGMVPKEA
+786 GMVPKDA
-794 VEGINDRYNAIVNKI
+794 VESINDRYSAIVNKI

-818 ELQAKIAEIK
+818 ELQAKIADIK
-828 KKKQDS
+828 KKKQDT

-855 EIQKEW
+855 DLQKEW
-861 GTLGSCG
+861 VTLGSCG
-868 NDDAEL
+868 DDDAEL
-874 QKAFRD
+874 QNAFRD

-920 LNDQT
+920 LNEQT

-971 DEPKNVEAAPAPAA
+971 DEKKEEAPAA
-985 APAAATEA
+985 TTEA